1 MAVYTSS
8 EAICTYRADP
18 SIEVHSPGPVVASLH
33 RSNYTHL
40 VLFFS
45 VFSHLL
51 RLAFVSLC
59 ALLPHDTLSHY
70 PQAMSCLEQGS
81 RPAGVHFSLSLP
93 PGQSTL
99 LGSVS
104 KSHLLIRLF
113 VNRRG
118 ETRTHT
124 RQPPPRLMTR

>member
-33 RSNYTHL
+33 RSNHTRL
-40 VLFFS
+40 VLFFCFQS
-45 VFSHLL
+45 SFAVSFRFSL
-51 RLAFVSLC
+51 RVTS
-59 ALLPHDTLSHY
+59 HDTLSHY